1 MSVAD
6 LPYFSKS
13 SAFLAESKYILVL
26 EEIVKQNTAVVSSSS
41 SSCGLATGCGSSQT
55 THGSWCKGTINS
67 PNEPLETIAQG
78 HLFTA
83 RTSLLRTSQPKDSNF
98 RGEEGTS
105 NEEVV
110 LRNVLIY
117 RRMGSR
123 VELYRMAK
131 KAI

>member
-1 MSVAD
+1 MRKVKRAIWLSGLPVSVAD

-67 PNEPLETIAQG
+67 PNEPLEI
-78 HLFTA
+78 
-83 RTSLLRTSQPKDSNF
+83 LR
-98 RGEEGTS
+98 
-105 NEEVV
+105 
-110 LRNVLIY
+110 
-117 RRMGSR
+117 
-123 VELYRMAK
+123 
-131 KAI
+131 KAISSQLALPSFKLLSLKTPIFGT

>member
-1 MSVAD
+1 MRKVKRAIWLSGLPVSVAD

-41 SSCGLATGCGSSQT
+41 SSCGLATECGSSQT

-67 PNEPLETIAQG
+67 PNEPLET
-78 HLFTA
+78 
-83 RTSLLRTSQPKDSNF
+83 
-98 RGEEGTS
+98 
-105 NEEVV
+105 
-110 LRNVLIY
+110 LRNGPIY
-117 RRMGSR
+117 RYMGAW